1 MKKLYLYLLTGSM
14 CMLSVMAHANNVY
27 SEAVVSGGI
36 LAPSDNRFISEEDG
50 EHALLT
56 ENVLRLSIHFATGF
70 SLSGQAIYREAGDNY
85 DNDPRIDFLQLDY
98 RTSWYQDSEQVLTFG
113 RFKTRQGIYNE
124 SRDIPFTRPSILL
137 PQSVYLD
144 STRNFLLSA
153 DGLRLRTYHPFEES
167 DLSLSIARGKNTL
180 DDKFSEVTLAPT
192 AKGDWDSDNNTF
204 ADVYWESQNW
214 TLGLSFSD
222 VTLNYNASAD
232 SFFQVDIGGGIIVP
246 VPLIDGEFD
255 ASFTTLSAQYRQA
268 SWELT
273 AEAIERQFD
282 STGFAIPG
290 QKQESRI
297 DGYYLQYR
305 YLFNNRWS
313 GLLRYDFM
321 DIDFKDNPPFASND
335 NNALEATDKTVG
347 VMWTPTE
354 HWLVAFEYHYIS
366 GGAWIP
372 PITKLTG
379 ATDFEKDWSLT
390 ALQISYKF

>member
-1 MKKLYLYLLTGSM
+1 MKKLSSFQLTASICLLSLT
-14 CMLSVMAHANNVY
+14 VQANDLHI
-27 SEAVVSGGI
+27 EAVVSGG
-36 LAPSDNRFISEEDG
+36 LLDPSDNRFISEEDG
-50 EHALLT
+50 EHAFLT
-56 ENVLRLSIHFATGF
+56 ENVLRLSYYFASGF

-85 DNDPRIDFLQLDY
+85 DSDPRIDFLQLEY
-98 RTSWYQDSEQVLTFG
+98 RTSWYQDSEQVISLG

-153 DGLRLRTYHPFEES
+153 DGVRLRGYHPFTES
-167 DLSLSIARGKNTL
+167 DLSFGIAKGKSTL

-192 AKGDWDSDNNTF
+192 AKGDWKSDNNTY

-214 TLGLSFSD
+214 TLGMSISD
-222 VTLNYNASAD
+222 VSLNYNASSD

-255 ASFTTLSAQYRQA
+255 ARYTTLSAQYRQA
-268 SWELT
+268 QWEVT

-282 STGFAIPG
+282 SVGFAIPG
-290 QKQESRI
+290 EKQKSRI

-305 YLFNNRWS
+305 YLFNSRWS

-321 DIDFKDNPPFASND
+321 DIEFKNNPPFASD
-335 NNALEATDKTVG
+335 DSDALEAIDKTLG
-347 VMWTPTE
+347 VLWAPTDQ
-354 HWLVAFEYHYIS
+354 WLLGIEYHYIS

-390 ALQISYKF
+390 AVQISYRF